1 LKDLGEIV
9 SPPKNEISEKPI
21 ASKGSENVKIA
32 MKDID
37 EIVPPSKNEISEK
50 PIASDGSQNVKIAI
64 KDIDEIVPP
73 PKNEISEKT
82 IASDGSQNALSTRLK
97 FCVSDIFIWYYSCFR
112 STCFLWN
119 IIWRKWWWRHQRR
132 GRNSLIQI
140 F

>member
-1 LKDLGEIV
+1 LR
-9 SPPKNEISEKPI
+9 SKNEISEKPI

-73 PKNEISEKT
+73 NLSMVFSHFEI
-82 IASDGSQNALSTRLK
+82 
-97 FCVSDIFIWYYSCFR
+97 
-112 STCFLWN
+112 
-119 IIWRKWWWRHQRR
+119 HP
-132 GRNSLIQI
+132 IQL
-140 F
+140 FF